1 LRDFSSLSSTIT
13 AAHGTPLIVTA
24 EPEIHLSATRSA
36 TDYAGAAIVDPSHL
50 LAKELK
56 RRGLLDVAI
65 TEKKG
70 YQHGVAQPAVL
81 VMKRDGTM
89 LESWAIVPKMV
100 YLSSHLPGFMY
111 SLWLFQPYSPL
122 NARCRN

>member
-50 LAKELK
+50 LAKDLK
-56 RRGLLDVAI
+56 RRRLLDVAI

-100 YLSSHLPGFMY
+100 
-111 SLWLFQPYSPL
+111 
-122 NARCRN
+122 